1 MASIN
6 EEIASLAATISNL
19 SKGDHKRNH
28 VKLLKKAEYDLF
40 LLINNHID
48 YGIVRLLE
56 RELAV
61 SLIDLL
67 LAELDKFITTVE
79 EQKAALS

>member
-1 MASIN
+1 
-6 EEIASLAATISNL
+6 
-19 SKGDHKRNH
+19 
-28 VKLLKKAEYDLF
+28 LKKAEYDLF